1 MIKAV
6 KKVLVCAL
14 SSVLMLGTL
23 ASAAPQSPTV
33 SVEPEKQTNVTAE
46 TSNGITSTVDTKK
59 DGTATI
65 STIKATTKKSVT
77 ISSKVTVNGVKYSVT
92 EIDANA
98 FKNCKKATKVT
109 LPATITKVN
118 ANAFTG
124 AKKLQTIVL
133 PVTKAIT
140 VEKGAF
146 KGLNTKNMTIK
157 VSKKMTKK
165 QLKKFKQNLKK
176 AGFKGKVKVQK

>member
-23 ASAAPQSPTV
+23 ASAAPQSPTI
-33 SVEPEKQTNVTAE
+33 SVEPTKQTNVTAE
-46 TSNGITSTVDTKK
+46 PSNGITSTVDTKK
-59 DGTATI
+59 DGTAKL
-65 STIKATTKKSVT
+65 STVKATSKTSVT
-77 ISSKVTVNGVKYSVT
+77 ISSQVTVNGVKYAVT

-98 FKNCKKATKVT
+98 FKNCTKATKVT

-118 ANAFTG
+118 ANAFAG
-124 AKKLQTIVL
+124 AKKLKTIVL

-146 KGLNTKNMTIK
+146 KGLNTKKMTIK

-165 QLKKFKQNLKK
+165 QLKKFKKT
-176 AGFKGKVKVQK
+176 